1 MYGARH
7 SPPCTDSDENSLR
20 ALSTPNLRLFVGF
33 FGPLPFM
40 TSWTSTALITA
51 FVVSCL
57 KISNPKAGM
66 PP

>member
-7 SPPCTDSDENSLR
+7 SPPCTLSDENSFR
-20 ALSTPNLRLFVGF
+20 ALSTPNLRRFVGF

-40 TSWTSTALITA
+40 TSWTKTADITAL
-51 FVVSCL
+51 VVSCL
-57 KISNPKAGM
+57 KISKPNAGM